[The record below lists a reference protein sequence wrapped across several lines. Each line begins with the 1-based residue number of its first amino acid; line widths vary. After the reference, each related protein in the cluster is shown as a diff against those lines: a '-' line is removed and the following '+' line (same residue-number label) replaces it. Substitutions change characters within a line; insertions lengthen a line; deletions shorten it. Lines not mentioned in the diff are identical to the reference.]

1 MISSRMGQ
9 WPGIYI
15 GVGMPLVEWQ
25 QKLALAE
32 TNNSAKHSSPFI
44 GWEDRPAQQQDEE
57 TDRTARALPLKP
69 SSKSRDQQKRKKKK
83 KKICSADYTRPRIRQ
98 QSAART
104 NIGPG
109 AAGIIEI
116 IIKRAPRAARAQS
129 VADGP
134 TETNVFGFCFPC
146 QGRRQQLKFLA
157 VRNESVCRQPFCA
170 LITRFVSK
178 EVWSLASSNQ
188 RVLRFNCRRPRMI
201 STFCS
206 TVENHSS

>member
-83 KKICSADYTRPRIRQ
+83 KKNMLRWLYAATNSATIGCQNKHRARCSRNNRNHNKARATSSSRTKCRWWSDRDERFRLLFPVSR
-98 QSAART
+98 AAAT
-104 NIGPG
+104 
-109 AAGIIEI
+109 IEI
-116 IIKRAPRAARAQS
+116 L
-129 VADGP
+129 
-134 TETNVFGFCFPC
+134 
-146 QGRRQQLKFLA
+146 GRPQWI
-157 VRNESVCRQPFCA
+157 C
-170 LITRFVSK
+170 VS
-178 EVWSLASSNQ
+178 STL
-188 RVLRFNCRRPRMI
+188 LRFNYTICLERSLKLGFI
-201 STFCS
+201 KST
-206 TVENHSS
+206 SSSFQLS